1 VLPPMARTFL
11 IDTDTAS
18 DDAVALIMALRYPGV
33 RVAAITVVA
42 GNVPVLQGT
51 SNALYTAELCDS
63 DVPVYTGADG
73 PLLRNLVTAD
83 WFHGMDGLGDHGY
96 APATRRAERRHAVDV
111 IIETVVSNPGIEIV
125 TLGPL
130 TNLALA
136 LSREPKL
143 AAAVGRCIVMGGAP
157 CCEGNVTPAAE
168 FNIWVDPEAA
178 RIVFSAGMPLEMV
191 GWQLCRGEAALN
203 QHDIDS
209 ILALKTPVAE
219 FAIRCNSTAAHAYFK
234 QTGEK
239 GISLPDPVA
248 MSIALNPA
256 LCTSSSTHF
265 VDIETSSD
273 LTRGMTVVD
282 RLNVAVDSRNKGAW
296 ARALERQSKAHICWS
311 LDIPGWKAALLSV
324 LSQPPPRTNG
334 LSEMMEG

>member
-1 VLPPMARTFL
+1 MPRAFL

-18 DDAVALIMALRYPGV
+18 DDAVALIMALRSADV

-42 GNVPVLQGT
+42 GNVPLSQAT
-51 SNALYTAELCDS
+51 SNALYTAELCGS
-63 DVPVYTGADG
+63 HVPVYSGAEQ
-73 PLLRNLVTAD
+73 PLIRKLVTAD

-96 APATRRAERRHAVDV
+96 VPSKRRAESHHAVDA
-111 IIETVVSNPGIEIV
+111 IIETALANPGIEIV

-143 AAAVGRCIVMGGAP
+143 AASVGRCVVMGGAP

-178 RIVFSAGMPLEMV
+178 RIVFGAGLPLEMV
-191 GWQLCRGEAALN
+191 GWHLCRGPAALG
-203 QHDIDS
+203 QKDIDHV
-209 ILALKTPVAE
+209 LALKTPLAE
-219 FAIRCNSTAAHAYFK
+219 FAIRSNSTAQQAYFT
-234 QTGEK
+234 QTGEH

-248 MSIALNPA
+248 MSIALHPS
-256 LCTSSSTHF
+256 LCTSSSTHY
-265 VDIETSSD
+265 VDVETSSE

-282 RLNVAVDSRNKGAW
+282 RLNVAADSRNKDTW
-296 ARALERQSKAHICWS
+296 AHPIAHKSKAHICWS
-311 LDIPGWKAALLSV
+311 LDIPGWKAALYSSLAA
-324 LSQPPPRTNG
+324 
-334 LSEMMEG
+334 